1 MLTQKYKSSLNHYKL
16 SFKSMLEL
24 CQDIAKSNPQ
34 IKLEAIV
41 GKELLDKGL
50 NLIYS
55 VGRGASKK
63 PCLVILK
70 YEGRF

>member
-1 MLTQKYKSSLNHYKL
+1 MLA
-16 SFKSMLEL
+16 F
-24 CQDIAKSNPQ
+24 CQDLAKTNPQ
-34 IKLEAIV
+34 IKIEAIV
-41 GKELLDKGL
+41 GKELEEKGL

-70 YEGRF
+70 YEGKFT